1 MKGEKPLCREEGI
14 GPALMVLQRAPSALT
29 LVPSPH
35 KAVDSLKRRRPR
47 VFEVAKPAA
56 QHRVE
61 VCQNLRETAAPGP
74 PRLLTDLV
82 SQRLQTLRTH
92 IPPPFGKPVPQKV
105 EPPVV
110 HTDLD
115 NASFLWVEA
124 QAVLCHPGIHRGQ
137 RGLGFGLGATEDH
150 EI

>member
-14 GPALMVLQRAPSALT
+14 GPALMVLPRASSALT
-29 LVPSPH
+29 LVPTPQDRPKSSPH
-35 KAVDSLKRRRPR
+35 KAVDGLKRRHPR

-115 NASFLWVEA
+115 NA
-124 QAVLCHPGIHRGQ
+124 
-137 RGLGFGLGATEDH
+137 
-150 EI
+150 